1 MSSHSPFYYWP
12 YFSYFFSVNQNS
24 LLFFSS
30 CLLSQRKEERERKNL
45 KTKESYS
52 FSLLPRGTYL
62 ISKNSFSSFLKT
74 YHHPKR
80 LFPILMKIPRT
91 TTNLLIHVSLSQQ
104 RISSSRKKTFFQY
117 GVYIQKD
124 LSHFPKNL
132 FSINMSDCL
141 CLKNLVIIEKTYFN
155 SFLQTVPDG

>member
-1 MSSHSPFYYWP
+1 MFIKPEKGRKREKKSK
-12 YFSYFFSVNQNS
+12 NQRI
-24 LLFFSS
+24 LF
-30 CLLSQRKEERERKNL
+30 L
-45 KTKESYS
+45 
-52 FSLLPRGTYL
+52 FSLTPRYL

-132 FSINMSDCL
+132 FSINLSDCL